1 MSQDN
6 LMFCS
11 RCGNPYTL
19 EDRKKSRF
27 CEECGTYR
35 PMQIAGLSA
44 QKWRGRRHRPS
55 KAYFPYEAYP
65 QQNAFM
71 RDIREIVCRGGV
83 LIAEACNGFGKTI
96 CSLSATLPAGRGIVY
111 ATRTHEQALQVIR
124 EIQRGNASTGP
135 KYTAVQLASRTNLC
149 LNETCRQ
156 LQSSDQVE
164 VCRVLRE
171 KNRCPYK
178 WDDLGTVSRIPRIL
192 SIQKLR
198 GFGFSEGICPYF
210 LTRSLINNRDIV
222 IGPYQYFFDQ
232 RIRSKVGLG
241 LGGKILIFDE
251 AHNSDKIGTEVLSNS
266 LSSTTL
272 EQAQEELEDIGQPSG
287 FLRVLEDYLEEKTV
301 EDSNRVEI
309 GENVVK
315 EIQGKLGISDI
326 TPFTEAFTE
335 AIDEIR
341 EKRMEKGEAPRSYLS
356 GVIQFLQNVLLR
368 PPDSYVGIFRRT
380 RGEMKRLDYRCLDP
394 SLAIQP
400 VVEEAFGTLIMSGT
414 LSPIDFFAE
423 MIGLGSAE
431 KRNYEAIVDPD
442 KITAYL
448 DSTVTTK
455 FNERTP
461 AMLLKYG
468 RRIEEFLTK
477 NRVKSGSLV
486 FFPQRNLMTK
496 ALEAWEMEGLVGRSQ
511 ETLFFG
517 ERELFVEGTRAAENR
532 MIVERY
538 KEKATRSAAILLGV
552 FRGRNAEGSNFPD
565 DEARTI
571 FLIGIPYANY
581 TDPVVRAQIDYFNR
595 RTNGQGERWYIMDAF
610 RAANQAAGRGI
621 RHRKDWCQYI
631 FMDKRYR
638 GGQKL
643 VSPWISNKGFKEL

>member
-1 MSQDN
+1 
-6 LMFCS
+6 MFCS

-19 EDRKKSRF
+19 EDRKKNRF

-55 KAYFPYEAYP
+55 KAYFPYEPYP

-71 RDIREIVCRGGV
+71 KDIREIVCRGGI
-83 LIAEACNGFGKTI
+83 LIAEACNGFGKSI
-96 CSLSATLPAGRGIVY
+96 CSLSATLSAGRGIVY
-111 ATRTHEQALQVIR
+111 ATRTHEQALQVIK
-124 EIQRGNASTGP
+124 EIRRVNTSTGP
-135 KYTAVQLASRTNLC
+135 KYTAIQLASRTNLC

-156 LQSSDQVE
+156 LQSSNQVE
-164 VCRVLRE
+164 GCRELRE
-171 KNRCPYK
+171 RNRCPYK

-198 GFGFSEGICPYF
+198 SFGFSEGICPYF
-210 LTRSLINNRDIV
+210 LARNLINDRDIV

-232 RIRSKVGLG
+232 GIRSKVGLG

-251 AHNSDKIGTEVLSNS
+251 AHNSDKIGTEVLSSS
-266 LSSTTL
+266 LSSNTL
-272 EQAQEELEDIGQPSG
+272 EQAKEELKGIRQPSG
-287 FLRVLEDYLEEKTV
+287 FLSILEDYLEEKTV
-301 EDSNRVEI
+301 EDSDRVEI
-309 GENVVK
+309 GENIVK
-315 EIQGKLGISDI
+315 EIGDKLGISDI
-326 TPFTEAFTE
+326 TPFTEAFTKV
-335 AIDEIR
+335 IDEIR
-341 EKRMEKGEAPRSYLS
+341 EKRVEKGETPRSHLS
-356 GVIQFLQNVLLR
+356 GVIQFLQIVFSR
-368 PPDSYVGIFRRT
+368 PPDSYVGIFRRMG
-380 RGEMKRLDYRCLDP
+380 REAMRLDYRCLDP

-414 LSPIDFFAE
+414 LSPMDFFAE
-423 MIGLGSAE
+423 MIGLGSAA
-431 KRNYEAIVDPD
+431 KRNYEAIANPD

-468 RRIEEFLTK
+468 RRIKEFLKK
-477 NRVKSGSLV
+477 NQVKSGSLV

-496 ALEAWEMEGLVGRSQ
+496 TLEAWEREGLVGRSQ
-511 ETLFFG
+511 ETLFLG
-517 ERELFVEGTRAAENR
+517 ERELFVEGRRAAENR
-532 MIVERY
+532 VIVERF
-538 KEKATRSAAILLGV
+538 KEKAARSAAILLGV

-565 DEARTI
+565 DEVRTI

-595 RTNGQGERWYIMDAF
+595 RKKGLGERWYIMDAF

-621 RHRKDWCQYI
+621 RHRKDWCRYV

-638 GGQKL
+638 GWEKL
-643 VSPWISNKGFKEL
+643 VSPWILKKGFKEL